1 MELVESI
8 PNEFTPNRTSKYLL
22 PIINTF
28 DPIFINNFTKISSF
42 LRVTTI
48 ADVLYGNI
56 RRPALFLLFDRNGA
70 FNKTTFQYI
79 DSVGNKKK
87 FQAYLKYIRS
97 HQYYI
102 DDYIYGDIR
111 GDVHC
116 IIIQIP
122 NAFINAYNAFSE
134 SRYSE
139 MYTEEE
145 LKTIGISK
153 VKNNKPNTTYQVLT
167 KDVNYIP
174 IFQNILNTLF
184 TTNIV
189 IDDNR
194 ELDLPL
200 SYDTKTEILNY
211 EYFKKEQES

>member
-1 MELVESI
+1 MELI
-8 PNEFTPNRTSKYLL
+8 EFTPNRTSRYLL

-28 DPIFINNFTKISSF
+28 DATFINNFAKISSF
-42 LRVTTI
+42 LRITTI
-48 ADVLYGNI
+48 ADVLYGDTK
-56 RRPALFLLFDRNGA
+56 RPALFLLFDRNGA

-87 FQAYLKYIRS
+87 FQTYLKYIRT

-122 NAFINAYNAFSE
+122 NAFINAYNAFNE

-139 MYTEEE
+139 MYTEDE
-145 LKTIGISK
+145 LKTVGILK
-153 VKNNKPNTTYQVLT
+153 IKNNKPNPTYQVLT

-174 IFQNILNTLF
+174 VFQNILNTLF
-184 TTNIV
+184 TTNVV

-194 ELDLPL
+194 ELEFPL
-200 SYDTKTEILNY
+200 SYNIQTEILNH
-211 EYFKKEQES
+211 ECIKEKQEP